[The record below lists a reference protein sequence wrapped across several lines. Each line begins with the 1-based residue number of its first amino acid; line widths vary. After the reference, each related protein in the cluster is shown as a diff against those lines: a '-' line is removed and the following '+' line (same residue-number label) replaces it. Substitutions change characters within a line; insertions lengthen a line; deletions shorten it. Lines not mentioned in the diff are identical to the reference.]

1 MSICLRRREFIAA
14 LGGAAGAWPLVA
26 RGQQQ
31 PMPVIGVLNSGGPYS
46 APPAFLRGLN
56 ELGFVEGRNVAFE
69 YLWADGQYDRL
80 PALAAELV
88 RRKVAVIWATGT
100 ANSARA
106 AKAATAIIPI
116 VFNNG
121 SDPIKV
127 GLVTSMNRPD
137 GNATGV
143 INFISTL
150 VAKRLEMLREL
161 VPQAKLIGFLTNP
174 ANPLS
179 DPAAIQAASRGVGQQ
194 MIVLTASTV
203 DEIDKAFAAAAQQGV
218 GALLVD
224 GDVLFNNRHDQF
236 AALAAHYKIPT
247 SYPNRVFS
255 DAGGLMSYQAD
266 PLDTQRLS
274 GIYVGRILKGDKPA
288 DLPVLQPTK
297 FLLVINLK
305 TAKALGLTVPLS
317 LLAIA
322 DEVIE

>member
-1 MSICLRRREFIAA
+1 MSILLRRRDFIAG
-14 LGGAAGAWPLVA
+14 LGGATAWPLAA

-31 PMPVIGVLNSGGPYS
+31 PMPVIGVLNSGGPFS
-46 APPAFLRGLN
+46 APPAFRTGLN

-88 RRKVAVIWATGT
+88 RRKVAVIYAIGT

-106 AKAATAIIPI
+106 ARAATATIPI
-116 VFNNG
+116 VFSNG

-150 VAKRLEMLREL
+150 VPKRLEMLREL
-161 VPQAKLIGFLTNP
+161 VPQANLIGFLTNP

-179 DPAAIQAASRGVGQQ
+179 DPAAIQAAARGVGQQ
-194 MIVLTASTV
+194 MIDLTASTV

-236 AALAAHYKIPT
+236 AALAAHYKIPA

-255 DAGGLMSYQAD
+255 DAGGLMSYSVA
-266 PLDTQRLS
+266 PGETGRLC

-305 TAKALGLTVPLS
+305 TAKALGLTVPIT

-322 DEVIE
+322 DEIIQ

>member
-1 MSICLRRREFIAA
+1 MNRREFIAG
-14 LGGAAGAWPLVA
+14 LGGAAVWPLVA

-31 PMPVIGVLNSGGPYS
+31 PVPVIGVLNAGGPIS
-46 APPAFLRGLN
+46 ADPAFRRGLN

-88 RRKVAVIWATGT
+88 RRKVAVIYATGT

-106 AKAATAIIPI
+106 AKAATAFIPI
-116 VFNNG
+116 VFQNG

-127 GLVTSMNRPD
+127 GLVTSMNRPG

-150 VAKRLEMLREL
+150 VAKRLGMLREL
-161 VPQAKLIGFLTNP
+161 VPQANLIGFLTNP

-179 DPAAIQAASRGVGQQ
+179 DPAAIQAAARGVGQQ
-194 MIVLTASTV
+194 MIDLTASTV

-224 GDVLFNNRHDQF
+224 GDVLFNHRHDQF
-236 AALAAHYKIPT
+236 AALAAHYKIPA

-255 DAGGLMSYQAD
+255 DAGGLMSYGSNIIDGYRQV
-266 PLDTQRLS
+266 
-274 GIYVGRILKGDKPA
+274 GIYVGRILKGTRPA
-288 DLPVLQPTK
+288 DLPVVQANRLE
-297 FLLVINLK
+297 LIINAQ
-305 TAKALGLTVPLS
+305 TARMLGLTVPPS
-317 LLAIA
+317 LLAVA
-322 DEVIE
+322 DEVID

>member
-1 MSICLRRREFIAA
+1 MNRREFIAG
-14 LGGAAGAWPLVA
+14 LGGAAVWPLVA

-31 PMPVIGVLNSGGPYS
+31 PVPVIGVLNAGGPIS
-46 APPAFLRGLN
+46 ADPAFRRGLN

-88 RRKVAVIWATGT
+88 RRKVAAIYATGT
-100 ANSARA
+100 ANSAMA
-106 AKAATAIIPI
+106 AKAATATIPI

-127 GLVTSMNRPD
+127 GLVTSINRPG
-137 GNATGV
+137 GNVTGMSNYV
-143 INFISTL
+143 GTL
-150 VAKRLEMLREL
+150 VAKRLGMLREL
-161 VPQAKLIGFLTNP
+161 VPQANLIGFLTNP

-179 DPAAIQAASRGVGQQ
+179 DPAAIQAAARGVGQQ
-194 MIVLTASTV
+194 MIDLTASTV

-255 DAGGLMSYQAD
+255 DAGGLMSYQGD
-266 PLDTQRLS
+266 PLELQRLS

-305 TAKALGLTVPLS
+305 TAKALGLIVPLT
-317 LLAIA
+317 LYAQA
-322 DEVIE
+322 TEVIE